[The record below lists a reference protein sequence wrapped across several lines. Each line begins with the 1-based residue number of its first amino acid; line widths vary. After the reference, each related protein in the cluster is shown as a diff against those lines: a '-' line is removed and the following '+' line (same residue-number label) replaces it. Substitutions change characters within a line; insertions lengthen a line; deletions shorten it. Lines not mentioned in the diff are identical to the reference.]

1 MEAKYVLLGK
11 KSTSL
16 EQKNSIVHTVPAR
29 NLPHLFEQGSVMC
42 QHLLDVDLI
51 ADQETDFDVH
61 RVQVLFQRLIGP
73 DHFGDLAFEVLQL

>member
-1 MEAKYVLLGK
+1 
-11 KSTSL
+11 
-16 EQKNSIVHTVPAR
+16 
-29 NLPHLFEQGSVMC
+29 MC

-73 DHFGDLAFEVLQL
+73 DHFGDLAFEVLQF

>member
-1 MEAKYVLLGK
+1 
-11 KSTSL
+11 
-16 EQKNSIVHTVPAR
+16 
-29 NLPHLFEQGSVMC
+29 MC